1 MALDSTKTYSGSC
14 LCRTIQYTV
23 TGKPMTFFVCHC
35 GNCRKATGAAFMANA
50 VFKRKQFVITQGEDN
65 IKRFGDTQ
73 TGSGKVLQR
82 SFCVSCGSNIF
93 LEHNTG
99 DYIIIATGTLNEEP
113 EWVKVTKGS
122 DHIRVYHDMDTK
134 SGAPLLRSFCP
145 TCSAS
150 LFIGNN
156 KNTLTIVSLGT
167 LDDEVDWVPRGES
180 FTHSR
185 RKWVEK
191 LHTEPKKKAKL

>member
-1 MALDSTKTYSGSC
+1 
-14 LCRTIQYTV
+14 
-23 TGKPMTFFVCHC
+23 
-35 GNCRKATGAAFMANA
+35 MANA

-113 EWVKVTKGS
+113 EWVPREEKYVKGKRPWIDS
-122 DHIRVYHDMDTK
+122 IKTQ
-134 SGAPLLRSFCP
+134 S
-145 TCSAS
+145 
-150 LFIGNN
+150 
-156 KNTLTIVSLGT
+156 
-167 LDDEVDWVPRGES
+167 
-180 FTHSR
+180 
-185 RKWVEK
+185 
-191 LHTEPKKKAKL
+191 AKL